1 MINACSHAFSIGSKL
16 IPSVKSL
23 ARNEQQICIEM
34 YDKVW
39 KCAQM
44 TRN

>member
-1 MINACSHAFSIGSKL
+1 MINTCSHAFSIGSKL

-34 YDKVW
+34 YDKY
-39 KCAQM
+39 AQM
-44 TRN
+44 TQN